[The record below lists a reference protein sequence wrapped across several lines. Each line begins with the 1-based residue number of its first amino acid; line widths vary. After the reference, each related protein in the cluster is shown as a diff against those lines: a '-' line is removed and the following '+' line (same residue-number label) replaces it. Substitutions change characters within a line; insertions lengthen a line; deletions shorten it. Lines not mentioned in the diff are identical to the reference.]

1 MVKSLLSLIVK
12 PFITKKSKTLTD
24 LKNIDL
30 SSDESLRPIKKM
42 LKWGFW
48 VKKELKK
55 LIRKIMLVL
64 KTLESFASKVDQ
76 LIVHRAWICNIVSK
90 LFE

>member
-48 VKKELKK
+48 AKKELKK

-76 LIVHRAWICNIVSK
+76 LIVHRTWICNIVSK

>member
-12 PFITKKSKTLTD
+12 PFISKKSKTATN

-42 LKWGFW
+42 LKLGFW
-48 VKKELKK
+48 VKKESKK

-76 LIVHRAWICNIVSK
+76 LIVHRAWTCNIVSK